1 MKQFHKRWLMLTLL
15 TVGTFIGLFKGSEAK
30 QKWMFKIKN
39 REESK
44 RQLAEQ
50 KKVLRNGAVPLDEI
64 ELAAYHRS

>member
-1 MKQFHKRWLMLTLL
+1 MLTLV
-15 TVGTFIGLFKGSEAK
+15 TVGTFIGLVKGTEAK

-50 KKVLRNGAVPLDEI
+50 KKVVRNGAVPLDEI
-64 ELAAYHRS
+64 ELASFHRI

>member
-1 MKQFHKRWLMLTLL
+1 MLTLL
-15 TVGTFIGLFKGSEAK
+15 TVGTFIGLFKGTEAK

-50 KKVLRNGAVPLDEI
+50 KRELRQGAVPLDEI
-64 ELAAYHRS
+64 DS

>member
-1 MKQFHKRWLMLTLL
+1 MLTLL

-30 QKWMFKIKN
+30 QKWMFKVKD
-39 REESK
+39 REDSK